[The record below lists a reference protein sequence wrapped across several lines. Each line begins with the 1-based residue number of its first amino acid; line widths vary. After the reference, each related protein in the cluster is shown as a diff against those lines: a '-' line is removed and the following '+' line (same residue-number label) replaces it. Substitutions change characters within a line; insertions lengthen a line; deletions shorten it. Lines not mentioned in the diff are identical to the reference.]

1 MHVPRNMKEYFL
13 VLGFVK
19 FNDIKGIEIIH
30 FILCLERHPSDRV
43 EGEGAISGSDFQL
56 NQHNHVEPL
65 QTRILFEWKGW
76 EGGGKRCLV
85 LLSGVK

>member
-1 MHVPRNMKEYFL
+1 MKEYFL

-30 FILCLERHPSDRV
+30 FSLCLERHPSDRV

-65 QTRILFEWKGW
+65 QTRILFGVGGKGW
-76 EGGGKRCLV
+76 AGGGKRCLV

>member
-1 MHVPRNMKEYFL
+1 MKECFL

-30 FILCLERHPSDRV
+30 FSLCLVRHPSDRV

-65 QTRILFEWKGW
+65 QTRILFGVGGKGW
-76 EGGGKRCLV
+76 AGGGKRCLV

>member
-1 MHVPRNMKEYFL
+1 MKEYFL

-65 QTRILFEWKGW
+65 QTRILFEWKGL